1 VTGGGRLRD
10 RVAIVTGSGQ
20 GIGRGIALGFAHEGA
35 RVTIAERN
43 EGTGRRV
50 AEELAEVGTE
60 GLFVRCDVTRRED
73 VRAVVEATVAERGGV
88 DILVNNAHDLR
99 DLAKPLIETDEE
111 HLRRNLDSGFMGTY
125 YFMQECYPHLM
136 KRRGTVINTGS
147 MAGIGGRETLF
158 SYAVTK
164 EAIRAA
170 TRVAAREWGRD
181 GIRVN
186 ALCPAAIDTPQMQT
200 FATPEW
206 QERMTPRQ
214 ILGRHGTI
222 DDAVRA
228 AIFLASDDAAFITG
242 HSLMADGGSVIDAA
256 R

>member
-1 VTGGGRLRD
+1 MGRLED
-10 RVAIVTGSGQ
+10 KVAIVTGSGQ
-20 GIGRGIALGFAHEGA
+20 GIGRGIALAMAREGA
-35 RVTIAERN
+35 LVTIAERN
-43 EGTGRRV
+43 EETGRRV
-50 AEELAEVGTE
+50 AEELGEVGAP
-60 GLFVRCDVTRRED
+60 GLFVHCDVTRRED
-73 VRAVVEATVAERGGV
+73 VREVVERTVAGRGGI

-99 DLAKPLIETDEE
+99 DLAKPLVETDEE

-125 YFMQECYPHLM
+125 YFMQECYPHL
-136 KRRGTVINTGS
+136 KERRGNVINTGS
-147 MAGIGGRETLF
+147 MAGVAGRESLF

-186 ALCPAAIDTPQMQT
+186 VLCPAAIDSPQMQT

-206 QERMTPRQ
+206 RERMAPHQ

-222 DDAVRA
+222 DDAARA
-228 AIFLASDDAAFITG
+228 AVFLASDDAGFVTG

>member
-1 VTGGGRLRD
+1 MHASGRLQD

-20 GIGRGIALGFAHEGA
+20 GIGRGIALAMAREGA
-35 RVTIAERN
+35 LVTVAERN
-43 EGTGRRV
+43 EKTGRVV
-50 AEELAEVGTE
+50 AQELGEIGAP
-60 GLFVRCDVTRRED
+60 GLFVQCDVTRRDD
-73 VRAVVEATVAERGGV
+73 VRRVVTTTVEERGGI

-99 DLAKPLIETDEE
+99 DLARPLIETDEE

-125 YFMQECYPHLM
+125 YFMQECYPYL
-136 KRRGTVINTGS
+136 KERRGNVINTGS
-147 MAGIGGRETLF
+147 MAGIAGRESLF

-186 ALCPAAIDTPQMQT
+186 ALCPAAIDTPQMQA

-206 QERMTPRQ
+206 QERMTPQQ

-228 AIFLASDDAAFITG
+228 AIFLASDDAGFITG